1 MQIWKKICIRLFCKK
16 YIDSGNEDELE
27 EFIQEYEPNEIKR
40 INDLKSHLSAR
51 ADKIDNDNISKED
64 KKKIIEDTLKL
75 QLKNPFIHQ
84 MNIVV
89 NNDSDESHKIKLF
102 NKLLNNVQLIMK

>member
-1 MQIWKKICIRLFCKK
+1 MEKNMYKAFCIK
-16 YIDSGNEDELE
+16 YIDSGDEDELE
-27 EFIQEYEPNEIKR
+27 EFIQENEANEIKR

-64 KKKIIEDTLKL
+64 KKKIIEDSLKL
-75 QLKNPFIHQ
+75 QSKDLSIHQ